1 MTGDSKLAK
10 HGDALKPSTIIHHFK
25 HSSDEE
31 STNGHGHPDGHNEDL
46 SDTSSKAELKTR
58 DKQDKEDRLQAEKDE
73 AERHREEKDRE
84 AAAND
89 TPDMLERYGDL
100 AMPGEIIPLEEVVK
114 MTEGREVT
122 FRARIHVQRAV
133 SSKLDFI
140 VFRQRGVM
148 IQGVLHDDCS
158 EHMIKWV
165 ERLPNET
172 IVQVS
177 GTLRKPPSELKA
189 SLDSPLEISVQD
201 IYLVE
206 NSNSL
211 PFRLSGSAPP
221 QSTRLGNR
229 ILDLRHPSNQ
239 AIMRI
244 RAKILQVYRDVL
256 DKEEFMEIQTPKLLP
271 AATESGAEVFKVN
284 HFGRKAFLAQSPQLA
299 KQMAISADFGRVYEV
314 SPSST
319 QHLPFEVVADSRLVQ
334 CSGRRIVIPI
344 GTSLSI
350 PDSTSKWQL
359 RRIITKS

>member
-1 MTGDSKLAK
+1 MHDLANYHSFFYSQSCPSTGKMTGDGKLAK
-10 HGDALKPSTIIHHFK
+10 LGDALKPSTIIHHFK
-25 HSSDEE
+25 HSSNEE
-31 STNGHGHPDGHNEDL
+31 STNGHGHSNGHHNEDG
-46 SDTSSKAELKTR
+46 SDTSSRTELKTR
-58 DKQDKEDRLQAEKDE
+58 DKQDKEDRIQAERDE
-73 AERHREEKDRE
+73 VERHREEKDKE

-100 AMPGEIIPLEEVVK
+100 DMPGEITPLEEVVK
-114 MTEGREVT
+114 MKEGREVT

-133 SSKLDFI
+133 SSQLDFI

-206 NSNSL
+206 TSNSL

-256 DKEEFMEIQTPKLLP
+256 DKEEFMEISTPKLQP

-284 HFGRKAFLAQSPQLA
+284 YFGRNAFLAQSPQLA

-314 SPSST
+314 S
-319 QHLPFEVVADSRLVQ
+319 QVLYN
-334 CSGRRIVIPI
+334 IP
-344 GTSLSI
+344 
-350 PDSTSKWQL
+350 
-359 RRIITKS
+359 RM

>member
-10 HGDALKPSTIIHHFK
+10 LGDALKPSTIIHHFK
-25 HSSDEE
+25 HSSNEE
-31 STNGHGHPDGHNEDL
+31 STNGHYRQNDVDHNGNG
-46 SDTSSKAELKTR
+46 SDTSSNTELKTR
-58 DKQDKEDRLQAEKDE
+58 NKQDKQDRIQAEKDAVE
-73 AERHREEKDRE
+73 HHHAEKDKE

-89 TPDMLERYGDL
+89 SPDMLERYGDL
-100 AMPGEIIPLEEVVK
+100 EMPGEITPLEEVVK
-114 MTEGREVT
+114 MKEGREVT

-206 NSNSL
+206 TSNSL

-256 DKEEFMEIQTPKLLP
+256 EKEEFMEIQTPKLQP

-284 HFGRKAFLAQSPQLA
+284 YFGRKAFLAQSPQLA

-314 SPSST
+314 SLRSQSSVS
-319 QHLPFEVVADSRLVQ
+319 FENN
-334 CSGRRIVIPI
+334 G
-344 GTSLSI
+344 
-350 PDSTSKWQL
+350 
-359 RRIITKS
+359 

>member
-1 MTGDSKLAK
+1 MTWRLILLPLFSILSSTGKMTGDSKLAK
-10 HGDALKPSTIIHHFK
+10 LGDALKPSTIIHHFK
-25 HSSDEE
+25 HSSNEE
-31 STNGHGHPDGHNEDL
+31 TSNGHGHPHDEHHTGDR
-46 SDTSSKAELKTR
+46 SDTSTKAEVRTQN
-58 DKQDKEDRLQAEKDE
+58 KQDKEDRVQAEKDE
-73 AERHREEKDRE
+73 VERYRLEKDKE

-89 TPDMLERYGDL
+89 SPDMLERYGDL
-100 AMPGEIIPLEEVVK
+100 EMPGEITPLEEVVK
-114 MTEGREVT
+114 MKEGREVT

-172 IVQVS
+172 IVQVR

-206 NSNSL
+206 TSNSL
-211 PFRLSGSAPP
+211 PFRLSGAAPP

-244 RAKILQVYRDVL
+244 RARILQVYRDVL
-256 DKEEFMEIQTPKLLP
+256 DKEEFMEIQTPKLQP

-284 HFGRKAFLAQSPQLA
+284 YFGRKAFLAQSPQLA
-299 KQMAISADFGRVYEV
+299 KQMAISADFGRVYEA
-314 SPSST
+314 SLIFMT
-319 QHLPFEVVADSRLVQ
+319 FLVND
-334 CSGRRIVIPI
+334 CS
-344 GTSLSI
+344 
-350 PDSTSKWQL
+350 
-359 RRIITKS
+359 